1 MRTAEAVDLGLT
13 VAGIHPPSLAC
24 GRDSGRVGRGE
35 LTVGKGGLRG
45 VMGKVLTQGTLRGDL
60 TEVLA
65 RGHRSS

>member
-13 VAGIHPPSLAC
+13 VAGIHPLSLA
-24 GRDSGRVGRGE
+24 SGRVGRGE
-35 LTVGKGGLRG
+35 LMVGKGGLRG
-45 VMGKVLTQGTLRGDL
+45 VPGKVLTQGTIRGDL